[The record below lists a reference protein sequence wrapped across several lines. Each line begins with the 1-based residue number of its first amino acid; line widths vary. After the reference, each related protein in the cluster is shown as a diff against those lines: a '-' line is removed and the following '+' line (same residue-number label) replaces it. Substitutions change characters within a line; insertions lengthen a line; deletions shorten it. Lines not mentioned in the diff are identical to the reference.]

1 MKKLIALTMILFLI
15 VGCAKEISR
24 KEIDRRSIP
33 EHTETYNV
41 AMPVITG
48 KTIMV
53 IFVPRTR
60 VVHEYEEVLYEI
72 TYDDGTTEEKWELE
86 GEQ

>member
-24 KEIDRRSIP
+24 KEIDRRIIP
-33 EHTETYNV
+33 EHTETYFV
-41 AMPVITG
+41 SMPVVIG
-48 KTIMV
+48 KTIM
-53 IFVPRTR
+53 IINSPRTR

-72 TYDDGTTEEKWELE
+72 TYDDGTTEKKWEME
-86 GEQ
+86 